1 MALQAVLQD
10 FLLTLQTKMIVQI
23 NTDIVYVAEDV
34 KNS

>member
-1 MALQAVLQD
+1 MALQAVLRD